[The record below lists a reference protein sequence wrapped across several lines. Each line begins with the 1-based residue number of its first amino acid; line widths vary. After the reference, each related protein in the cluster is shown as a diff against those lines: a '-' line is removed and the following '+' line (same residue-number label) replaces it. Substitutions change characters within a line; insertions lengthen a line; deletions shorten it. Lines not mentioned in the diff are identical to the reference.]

1 MISYKSLID
10 SKPLRIRLDE
20 IDEFIRI
27 YDETKNLFLFGNEKY
42 DSIYHRIKYHWHYII
57 TISHNYATVNGDS
70 YDSLNSE
77 KNNEFCNVMVLIKS
91 VWNKDKNSYYNNI
104 FLEKVLFEFPKK
116 NLCIRYKCYIMMQ
129 LTSLEELILKKQ
141 VHKKECDICHD

>member
-10 SKPLRIRLDE
+10 FKPLRIRFDE

-42 DSIYHRIKYHWHYII
+42 DSIYNSIRYHWHYII
-57 TISHNYATVNGDS
+57 TISHNYAAINVDS

-77 KNNEFCNVMVLIKS
+77 KNNEFL
-91 VWNKDKNSYYNNI
+91 
-104 FLEKVLFEFPKK
+104 
-116 NLCIRYKCYIMMQ
+116 
-129 LTSLEELILKKQ
+129 
-141 VHKKECDICHD
+141 

>member
-42 DSIYHRIKYHWHYII
+42 DSIYHRIKYH
-57 TISHNYATVNGDS
+57 
-70 YDSLNSE
+70 
-77 KNNEFCNVMVLIKS
+77 
-91 VWNKDKNSYYNNI
+91 
-104 FLEKVLFEFPKK
+104 
-116 NLCIRYKCYIMMQ
+116 
-129 LTSLEELILKKQ
+129 
-141 VHKKECDICHD
+141 

>member
-10 SKPLRIRLDE
+10 FKPLRIRFDE

-42 DSIYHRIKYHWHYII
+42 DSIYNRIRYHWHYII
-57 TISHNYATVNGDS
+57 IISHNYAAINLDS

-77 KNNEFCNVMVLIKS
+77 KNNEFL
-91 VWNKDKNSYYNNI
+91 
-104 FLEKVLFEFPKK
+104 
-116 NLCIRYKCYIMMQ
+116 
-129 LTSLEELILKKQ
+129 
-141 VHKKECDICHD
+141 